1 MNSYSKKSTSSTT
14 SSSSTSTK
22 YSPSR
27 ILAILKSTYLE
38 CNKKIKAARRKSGK
52 HYNKVS
58 KVNPILGLAN
68 YIVTSFNNYVTDENK
83 YVMYPFIEKFEKV
96 FADSHYSWKDRIEHY
111 TKICNDFINKTVK
124 FTGINLIVNLSGD
137 IENMDINPED
147 MYYLF
152 NTYGTVINVIQLNP
166 NTFAIMYL
174 NTKDAKKVHDTVN
187 HKELEDEDKS
197 YKLKTLFIEPQV
209 QCLTKHFSWETK
221 KEEQIVV
228 IPYATKA
235 FEIPLREVIG
245 HSKHAKAIMC
255 K

>member
-1 MNSYSKKSTSSTT
+1 MTSHSKRSTRTT
-14 SSSSTSTK
+14 STSTSK
-22 YSPSR
+22 NYSPSR

-96 FADSHYSWKDRIEHY
+96 FTDSHYSWKDRIEHY